1 MALSVGQQFR
11 YWGVGFVALMLVF
24 YFLGSALTPF
34 LVGAGLAYILDPMA
48 DKLETWG
55 CSRAAATGI
64 ITFLALIAFF
74 LVVLILVPF
83 VLDQAQAFA
92 EAAPGIIEAFRVW
105 LVERFP
111 DAFQEGSAFSDAVGE
126 IRTKIQESGLTVLN
140 TVLSSTLKLFDFV
153 ILIVVS
159 PVVAFYLLLDWDNMV
174 AKIDSW
180 IPRDHV
186 DTVRA
191 LGRQMD
197 GAMAAFM
204 RGQVT
209 VMGFLGTF
217 YAVGLMLIGL
227 DFGAFV
233 GLFAGL
239 ISFIPYVGSIVG
251 GALALGL
258 AIFQFW
264 GDWVWIAAVGAVFA
278 AGQFIEGNI
287 LTPKLVGSSVGL
299 HPVWLM
305 FALSAFGVMFGFFGL
320 LIAVPAAA
328 AIGVLARFA
337 LREYLNGRLY
347 RGLVGNDLG
356 SETAV
361 PEGKIADSKA
371 ADAKTAEAGDAAE

>member
-11 YWGVGFVALMLVF
+11 YWGIGFIALMVIF

-55 CSRAAATGI
+55 CSRAMATGI
-64 ITFLALIAFF
+64 ITFLALIAFL
-74 LVVLILVPF
+74 LVVLILAPF
-83 VLDQAQAFA
+83 VLGQAQSLAK
-92 EAAPGIIEAFRVW
+92 AAPGIVEAFRLW
-105 LVERFP
+105 LMERFP
-111 DAFQEGSAFSDAVGE
+111 SAMQEGSAISDAVAQ
-126 IRTKIQESGLTVLN
+126 IRAKIQESGLTLLN
-140 TVLSSTLKLFDFV
+140 TVLSSTLKLLDFV
-153 ILIVVS
+153 ILVVVS

-180 IPRDHV
+180 VPRDHV
-186 DTVRA
+186 ETVRN

-197 GAMAAFM
+197 DAMAAFM
-204 RGQVT
+204 RGQIT

-217 YAVGLMLIGL
+217 YALGLMLIGL

-239 ISFIPYVGSIVG
+239 ISFIPYVGSILG

-264 GDWVWIAAVGAVFA
+264 GEWFWIFAVGMVFA
-278 AGQFIEGNI
+278 IGQFIEGNI

-337 LREYLNGRLY
+337 LGEYLNGRLY
-347 RGLVGNDLG
+347 GGIIGKEASPEDL
-356 SETAV
+356 SE
-361 PEGKIADSKA
+361 
-371 ADAKTAEAGDAAE
+371 

>member
-11 YWGVGFVALMLVF
+11 YWGIGFVALMLVF

-48 DKLETWG
+48 DRLEKWG
-55 CSRAAATGI
+55 ASRAAATGI
-64 ITFLALIAFF
+64 ITFLALIAFL

-83 VLDQAQAFA
+83 IADQAQSLAK
-92 EAAPGIIEAFRVW
+92 AAPGIVETFRLW

-111 DAFQEGSAFSDAVGE
+111 DAIQEGTAFNDAIMQIQAKV
-126 IRTKIQESGLTVLN
+126 QESGLALLN
-140 TVLSSTLKLFDFV
+140 TVLTSTLKLFDFV
-153 ILIVVS
+153 ILVVVS

-180 IPRDHV
+180 VPRDHIE
-186 DTVRA
+186 TVRELA
-191 LGRQMD
+191 RQMD
-197 GAMAAFM
+197 TAMAAFM
-204 RGQVT
+204 RGQIT

-217 YAVGLMLIGL
+217 YAAGLMLIGL
-227 DFGAFV
+227 EFGAFV

-264 GDWVWIAAVGAVFA
+264 GEWHWIAAVAAVFA

-337 LREYLNGRLY
+337 LREYLDGRLY
-347 RGLVGNDLG
+347 TGLK
-356 SETAV
+356 
-361 PEGKIADSKA
+361 GKAPPKPKS
-371 ADAKTAEAGDAAE
+371 DAP

>member
-1 MALSVGQQFR
+1 MALSVAQQFR
-11 YWGVGFVALMLVF
+11 YWGIGFVALMLVF

-34 LVGAGLAYILDPMA
+34 LVGAGMAYCLDPLA
-48 DKLETWG
+48 DKFEEWG
-55 CSRAAATGI
+55 ASRTLATVI
-64 ITFLALIAFF
+64 ITLLMLVFF
-74 LVVLILVPF
+74 LIVTLILAPF
-83 VLDQAQAFA
+83 ILDQARAFA
-92 EAAPGIIEAFRVW
+92 EAAPGIVETFRLW

-111 DAFQEGSAFSDAVGE
+111 DALQEGSAFSDAVE
-126 IRTKIQESGLTVLN
+126 QVRTKVQESGLSLLN
-140 TVLSSTLKLFDFV
+140 TVLASTLKLFDFA

-180 IPRDHV
+180 VPRDHV
-186 DTVRA
+186 ETVRR
-191 LGRQMD
+191 LGREID
-197 GAMAAFM
+197 AAMAAFM
-204 RGQVT
+204 RGQIA
-209 VMGFLGTF
+209 VMGFLATY
-217 YAVGLMLIGL
+217 YAVGLMLVGL
-227 DFGAFV
+227 EFGAFV

-264 GDWVWIAAVGAVFA
+264 GDWVWIIPVALIFMS
-278 AGQFIEGNI
+278 GQFIEGNI

-305 FALSAFGVMFGFFGL
+305 FALSAFGVLFGFFGL

-337 LREYLNGRLY
+337 LGEYLGGRLY
-347 RGLVGNDLG
+347 TGFSGKSDT
-356 SETAV
+356 SE
-361 PEGKIADSKA
+361 E
-371 ADAKTAEAGDAAE
+371 AAE

>member
-11 YWGVGFVALMLVF
+11 YWGVGFVGLMLVF

-48 DKLETWG
+48 DKLESWG
-55 CSRAAATGI
+55 ASRAAATGI
-64 ITFLALIAFF
+64 ITFFALIAFF
-74 LVVLILVPF
+74 LVVLILFPF
-83 VLDQAQAFA
+83 VLNQAQAFA
-92 EAAPGIIEAFRVW
+92 EAAPGIIDSFRLW
-105 LVERFP
+105 LVDRFP
-111 DAFQEGSAFSDAVGE
+111 TALQEGSAFSDAVAQV
-126 IRTKIQESGLTVLN
+126 RTKIQESGLTVLN
-140 TVLSSTLKLFDFV
+140 TILSSTLKLFDFV
-153 ILIVVS
+153 ILVVVS

-186 DTVRA
+186 ETVRK
-191 LGRQMD
+191 LSRQMD
-197 GAMAAFM
+197 DAMAAFM

-251 GALALGL
+251 GALAIGL

-264 GDWVWIAAVGAVFA
+264 GDWIWIAAVGAVFA

-287 LTPKLVGSSVGL
+287 LTPKLVGNSVGL

-328 AIGVLARFA
+328 AMGVLARFA
-337 LREYLNGRLY
+337 LGEYLDGRLY
-347 RGLVGNDLG
+347 QGLI
-356 SETAV
+356 
-361 PEGKIADSKA
+361 GKNVSSQ
-371 ADAKTAEAGDAAE
+371 DAAE